1 MEGFIQLVTVIII
14 FGIVL
19 AATYF
24 VTVWVGNFQKA
35 QFKGRNVELLEAM
48 RLSPSQYIQIVRV
61 CSTYYI
67 LAVSKDNV
75 TVLGTLSDEEAALLA
90 QDDGMSGQGAVA
102 AGDFRDLLDKALK
115 RSDKKD

>member
-35 QFKGRNVELLEAM
+35 QFKGRNMELLEAM
-48 RLSPSQYIQIVRV
+48 RLTPNQYIQIVRI
-61 CSTYYI
+61 CGTYYI
-67 LAVSKDNV
+67 LAVSKENV
-75 TVLGTLSDEEAALLA
+75 TMLGTLSEEEAALFD
-90 QDDGMSGQGAVA
+90 QDDGMNGRGVNASGA
-102 AGDFRDLLDKALK
+102 FRDLLDKALK
-115 RSDKKD
+115 RSGKKD